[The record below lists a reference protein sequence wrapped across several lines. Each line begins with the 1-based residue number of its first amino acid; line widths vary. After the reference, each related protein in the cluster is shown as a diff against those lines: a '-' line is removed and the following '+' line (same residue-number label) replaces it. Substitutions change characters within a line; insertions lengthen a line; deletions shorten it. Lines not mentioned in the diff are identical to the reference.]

1 MSLLSHHVTVSDVD
15 KQIVVA
21 SLFDT
26 EESES
31 YTYTINYDNFKIT
44 QFAGDVQTMIINP
57 VESLYVENDQ
67 FPRLYSSTDD
77 VHRSVS
83 LGFYFPATRLF
94 GLPER
99 EDTFMLKNTGSSPYE
114 LFATDTFAH
123 QPNNQ

>member
-1 MSLLSHHVTVSDVD
+1 VSLLSHHVNVSDVD
-15 KQIVVA
+15 KKIVVS
-21 SLFDT
+21 SLVDT
-26 EESES
+26 EGSEK
-31 YTYTINYDNFKIT
+31 YTYTISYDNFKIT

-57 VESLYVENDQ
+57 VNSLYVENDQ
-67 FPRLYSSTDD
+67 QPRLYSNTDD

-99 EDTFMLKNTGSSPYE
+99 EDTFMLKNTGSNPYE